1 MIAWRGVRMV
11 PLQPDRALTL
21 ACLKRKIGMADPT
34 LLFVDDDP
42 LFRDIM
48 RLFAEEAYPAARIV
62 CLEHATGVAALCAQ
76 QTFDCV
82 VLDHNLPGV
91 SGFDTAK
98 SLRQAFPYLPIVL
111 VTGAGDEML
120 AASALKEGVN
130 DYIPKARLSAP
141 VLRRVCGHVI
151 QEMSQRMIID
161 RQREDLE
168 TFAFALAHDIK
179 QPLRQISIFSDLLMA
194 QIEPEP
200 TGDAAT
206 FLRFIQSA
214 SGRLAELVD
223 TMLDYAVVSQAV
235 SYADVHL
242 GSVAEEVCASLKNY
256 VEERNG
262 RVEIA
267 ADFCLF
273 ANKALLAQILQNLV
287 INGLKYNYST
297 VPTVS
302 IQIAAGNGHC
312 DIMVQDNGIGIEE
325 QYLTDIFKPLRRLH
339 TKDEFTGTGLGL
351 AIVRKAVLAQNGSI
365 SCRSEPGRGA
375 QFVVTLP
382 QAKGYGCRL
391 AEDGRRSRTLLL
403 N

>member
-1 MIAWRGVRMV
+1 MATF
-11 PLQPDRALTL
+11 QPDLALNRARF
-21 ACLKRKIGMADPT
+21 ARKIDMANPT
-34 LLFVDDDP
+34 LLFIDDDP
-42 LFRDIM
+42 LFLDLL
-48 RLFAEEAYPAARIV
+48 RLFAEEAYPAAHIV
-62 CLEHATGVAALCAQ
+62 CLEHATDVAALCAR

-91 SGFDTAK
+91 SGFDTAR
-98 SLRQAFPYLPIVL
+98 SLRQAFRYLPIIL
-111 VTGAGDEML
+111 VTGVGDEML
-120 AASALKEGVN
+120 AASVLKGGVN
-130 DYIPKARLSAP
+130 DYIPKARLSAG
-141 VLRRVCGHVI
+141 VLRRVCEQVM
-151 QEMSQRMIID
+151 QAMSQRMIID

-200 TGDAAT
+200 TGEAAM

-223 TMLDYAVVSQAV
+223 TMLDYAVLSQTVSCT
-235 SYADVHL
+235 DVHI
-242 GSVAEEVCASLKNY
+242 GSVAEEVCTSLSNY
-256 VEERNG
+256 IAQRNG

-267 ADFCLF
+267 ADCSLF

-287 INGLKYNYST
+287 INGLKYNQSP

-312 DIMVQDNGIGIEE
+312 DIMVRDNGIGIEE

-339 TKDEFTGTGLGL
+339 NKDEFSGTGLGL
-351 AIVRKAVLAQNGSI
+351 AIVRKAVLTQNGSI
-365 SCRSEPGRGA
+365 SCRSEPGSGT
-375 QFVVTLP
+375 QFIVTLP
-382 QAKGYGCRL
+382 QAKGSGCHV
-391 AEDGRRSRTLLL
+391 AENRCPSETQLL